1 MVCPL
6 SGSTDPEPTSEAS
19 PVANAPSGAQTGP
32 GWDRE
37 GQNQNFDFFL
47 NPASEVAVIDNW
59 DSGMAGFMA
68 VGWT

>member
-1 MVCPL
+1 M
-6 SGSTDPEPTSEAS
+6 SGSTDPEPTSEAG
-19 PVANAPSGAQTGP
+19 PVANAPSGTQTGP

-37 GQNQNFDFFL
+37 EQNQNFDFSL
-47 NPASEVAVIDNW
+47 NPADGLAAIGNW

>member
-1 MVCPL
+1 M

-19 PVANAPSGAQTGP
+19 PVANAPSGAQTEP